1 LDWERLSTKNH
12 FESFMLY
19 RQMNDCETDR
29 QSAGG
34 WPIGAGLSIEL
45 FILTVVIVIA
55 PEEWLETHY

>member
-1 LDWERLSTKNH
+1 
-12 FESFMLY
+12 MLY

-55 PEEWLETHY
+55 PEEWLETHYQQH